1 MSIWILALL
10 ASPAVAQSQPAQTT
24 LLTANRT
31 VPIQVSCGFD
41 ASGVALAAGKL
52 ATSFYKV
59 QDRCK
64 NPETDREKRNCASQ
78 VSLMLAFAGITAT
91 FTSAAASDCAASLNE
106 PAKCAV
112 STAGFA
118 GILGFVSSALIAV
131 KGACIEDLQK
141 DKLLQNPLDAILP
154 KLPVPRR
161 LRGENSTVTLDTVD
175 TVDSDDSGFPLE
187 DLADLRSLHDLHSL
201 HSKARAS
208 VPLRT
213 LPANQPQVLDDQL
226 FQKLRDLIAAHEKRQ
241 VKIADCVFDVG
252 LTALF
257 LGRGIMNTVLAGQH
271 SPCNED
277 DDFGDHLDEQTIA
290 CLIQV
295 SGISS
300 VFMLV
305 ATLITASVTACPVK
319 SAAVSICAKDILAA
333 ISGVTALIQEGAA
346 ISLECGPEDEHA
358 EQLDNELADSIVA

>member
-10 ASPAVAQSQPAQTT
+10 ASPAVAQTPAQTT

-41 ASGVALAAGKL
+41 VSGVALSAGKL

-64 NPETDREKRNCASQ
+64 NPETDREKRDCASQ

-91 FTSAAASDCAASLNE
+91 FTSAAASDCAASLSQ

-118 GILGFVSSALIAV
+118 AILSFVSSALIAM
-131 KGACIEDLQK
+131 KGACVEDLQK

-154 KLPVPRR
+154 KLPDAPRR
-161 LRGENSTVTLDTVD
+161 LRGENSTALDT
-175 TVDSDDSGFPLE
+175 GFP
-187 DLADLRSLHDLHSL
+187 LADLRSLQDLHSL
-201 HSKARAS
+201 HSKATAS

-241 VKIADCVFDVG
+241 VKIADCVFDSG
-252 LTALF
+252 LSALF
-257 LGRGIMNTVLAGQH
+257 LGRGIVNTVLAGQH

-277 DDFGDHLDEQTIA
+277 EDFGDHLDEQTTA

-300 VFMLV
+300 VFTLV

-319 SAAVSICAKDILAA
+319 SAAVSICAKDILAV

-358 EQLDNELADSIVA
+358 EHLDEDLADSIVA